1 MQHKQHTERQGDRRG
16 FYLFSPSS
24 PGISR
29 PWPQAPCAPCSG
41 QRGAEW
47 DRWAGVLEPGS
58 GTAQLGQWHGLLS
71 GSVAGRLGPTYSLW
85 RTVASGA
92 PPSWPGLVSSSV
104 VFMLPVFSGGSYDLP
119 ACLGDGSQAVQF
131 LVKEDKTK
139 QTEERATCH
148 RELRQ
153 CLVTVWVSLAE

>member
-41 QRGAEW
+41 QRG
-47 DRWAGVLEPGS
+47 LS
-58 GTAQLGQWHGLLS
+58 GTGGLQCWNHAQVRLS
-71 GSVAGRLGPTYSLW
+71 WVSGMVFYRAVWLGPIYSLW
-85 RTVASGA
+85 RTAASGA

-104 VFMLPVFSGGSYDLP
+104 VFMLPVFVFGGSSYDLP

-153 CLVTVWVSLAE
+153 CLVTVWISPAE